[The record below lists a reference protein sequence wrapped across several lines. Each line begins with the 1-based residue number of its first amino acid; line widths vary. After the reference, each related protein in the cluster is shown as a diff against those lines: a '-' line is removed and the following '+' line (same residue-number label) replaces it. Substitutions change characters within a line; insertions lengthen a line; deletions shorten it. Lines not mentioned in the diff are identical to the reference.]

1 MTHLRHPSSRNQRR
15 LIKKMKDKFETKD
28 REGHVNKVLTEEK
41 EIIDELRNQGKK
53 AVQGT
58 DA

>member
-15 LIKKMKDKFETKD
+15 LIKKMKDKFGTKD
-28 REGHVNKVLTEEK
+28 RDGHVNKLLTEEK